1 MSADST
7 RRLAAEAIGTGILVL
22 FGAGSVVAAL
32 TVGGG
37 RLEYAGLGMVA
48 IAFALA
54 IALAIYAFGTT
65 SGAHL
70 NPAVSVSLAAVGR
83 FPWSEV
89 PAYVGAQLVG
99 GVTGAALIWAVFGGD
114 AIDLGVGQT
123 SIADGTNYLQA
134 IVAEALG
141 TFLLVT
147 AIMALAVDR
156 RAPGGWAGLMIG
168 LAVAAAILL
177 IGPLT
182 GGSLNPAR
190 TFGPLLVSTI
200 GGGDTFWGDLP
211 AFVIGP
217 LIGGA
222 AAAIAYDVVARPREP
237 GELEPAQGTQ
247 GDIEGERDRA
257 TRPAAEAARQGAG
270 GEVAGRRTP
279 WNSKEQGNG

>member
-1 MSADST
+1 MSADPV
-7 RRLAAEAIGTGILVL
+7 RRLLAEAIGTAILVV

-32 TVGGG
+32 TLGGG
-37 RLEYAGLGMVA
+37 ELDYAGLGMVA
-48 IAFALA
+48 ITFALA
-54 IALAIYAFGTT
+54 IALAIYAFGNT

-70 NPAVSVSLAAVGR
+70 NPAVTVSLAAVRR

-89 PAYVGAQLVG
+89 PTYIGAQLAG
-99 GVTGAALIWAVFGGD
+99 GLVGAALIWAAFGSD
-114 AIDLGVGQT
+114 AVDLGMGQT

-134 IVAEALG
+134 IVAEAIG

-168 LAVAAAILL
+168 LSVAAAILL

-190 TFGPLLVSTI
+190 TFGPLVVATI

-211 AFVIGP
+211 AYVIGP
-217 LIGGA
+217 VIGGVVA
-222 AAAIAYDVVARPREP
+222 AMAYDAVARPRAFDEV
-237 GELEPAQGTQ
+237 EPAQGTQ
-247 GDIEGERDRA
+247 GDIEGRRDRVA
-257 TRPAAEAARQGAG
+257 EPAAEPARQGTAG
-270 GEVAGRRTP
+270 DITGRR
-279 WNSKEQGNG
+279 S

>member
-1 MSADST
+1 MSADPT
-7 RRLAAEAIGTGILVL
+7 RRLLAEAIGTGILVL

-32 TVGGG
+32 TLGGG
-37 RLEYAGLGMVA
+37 DLDYAGLGMVA
-48 IAFALA
+48 ITFALA
-54 IALAIYAFGTT
+54 IALAIYAFGNT

-70 NPAVSVSLAAVGR
+70 NPAVTVSLAAVGR

-89 PAYVGAQLVG
+89 PGYIGAQLG
-99 GVTGAALIWAVFGGD
+99 GGLVGAALIWAAFGGD
-114 AIDLGVGQT
+114 ATDLGMGQT

-134 IVAEALG
+134 IVAEAIG

-147 AIMALAVDR
+147 AIMALAVDM

-190 TFGPLLVSTI
+190 TFGPLLISTI

-211 AFVIGP
+211 AYVIGP
-217 LIGGA
+217 LIGGVA
-222 AAAIAYDVVARPREP
+222 AAMAYDAVALPRAFEA
-237 GELEPAQGTQ
+237 LEPAQGTQ
-247 GDIEGERDRA
+247 GVIEGQRDR
-257 TRPAAEAARQGAG
+257 PAEAVTESARQGTAG
-270 GEVAGRRTP
+270 EITGRR
-279 WNSKEQGNG
+279 S

>member
-1 MSADST
+1 MSADPV
-7 RRLAAEAIGTGILVL
+7 RRLLAEAIGTAILVL

-32 TVGGG
+32 TLGDGE
-37 RLEYAGLGMVA
+37 LDYAGLGMVA
-48 IAFALA
+48 ITFALA
-54 IALAIYAFGTT
+54 IALAIYAFGNT

-89 PAYVGAQLVG
+89 PGYIGAQLAG
-99 GVTGAALIWAVFGGD
+99 GLVGAALIWAAFGSD
-114 AIDLGVGQT
+114 ALDLGMGQT

-134 IVAEALG
+134 IVAEAIG

-168 LAVAAAILL
+168 LSVAAAILL

-190 TFGPLLVSTI
+190 TFGPLVVATI

-211 AFVIGP
+211 AYVIGP
-217 LIGGA
+217 VIGGVVA
-222 AAAIAYDVVARPREP
+222 AMAYDAVARPRAFDEV
-237 GELEPAQGTQ
+237 EPAQGTQ
-247 GDIEGERDRA
+247 GDIEGRRDRVA
-257 TRPAAEAARQGAG
+257 EPAAEPARQGTAG
-270 GEVAGRRTP
+270 DITGRH
-279 WNSKEQGNG
+279 S

>member
-1 MSADST
+1 MSADPV
-7 RRLAAEAIGTGILVL
+7 RRLLAEAIGTGILVL

-37 RLEYAGLGMVA
+37 ELDYAGLGMVA
-48 IAFALA
+48 ITFALA
-54 IALAIYAFGTT
+54 IALAIYAFGNT

-70 NPAVSVSLAAVGR
+70 NPAVTVSLAAVGR

-89 PAYVGAQLVG
+89 PAYIGAQLAG
-99 GVTGAALIWAVFGGD
+99 GLAGAALIWAAFGGD
-114 AIDLGVGQT
+114 AVDLGMGQT

-134 IVAEALG
+134 IVAEAIG

-147 AIMALAVDR
+147 AIMALAVDK

-168 LAVAAAILL
+168 LSVAAAILL

-190 TFGPLLVSTI
+190 TFGPLVVAAI

-211 AFVIGP
+211 AYVIGP
-217 LIGGA
+217 VIGGVVA
-222 AAAIAYDVVARPREP
+222 AMAYDAVALPRAFDEV
-237 GELEPAQGTQ
+237 EPAQGTQ
-247 GDIEGERDRA
+247 GDIEGRRDRVA
-257 TRPAAEAARQGAG
+257 EPASESARQGTAG
-270 GEVAGRRTP
+270 DIAGRR
-279 WNSKEQGNG
+279 S

>member
-1 MSADST
+1 MSADPL
-7 RRLAAEAIGTGILVL
+7 RRLLAEAIGTAILVL

-32 TVGGG
+32 TLGGG
-37 RLEYAGLGMVA
+37 ELDYAGLGMVA
-48 IAFALA
+48 ITFALA
-54 IALAIYAFGTT
+54 IALAIYAFGNT

-89 PAYVGAQLVG
+89 PAYIGAQLAG
-99 GVTGAALIWAVFGGD
+99 GLVGAALIWAAFGGD
-114 AIDLGVGQT
+114 AVDLGMGQT

-134 IVAEALG
+134 IVAEAIG

-147 AIMALAVDR
+147 AIMALAVDK

-168 LAVAAAILL
+168 LSVAAAILV

-190 TFGPLLVSTI
+190 TFGPLVVATI

-211 AFVIGP
+211 AYVVGPVIG
-217 LIGGA
+217 GVV
-222 AAAIAYDVVARPREP
+222 AAIAYDAVALPRAFDEVA
-237 GELEPAQGTQ
+237 PAQGTQ
-247 GDIEGERDRA
+247 GEIEGQRDRP
-257 TRPAAEAARQGAG
+257 TVPPVEPARQGTG
-270 GEVAGRRTP
+270 GDITGRR
-279 WNSKEQGNG
+279 S